1 MLAVSERA
9 WLKTKSAAELA
20 DVSLRTMRS
29 WLAAG
34 LPHSRVAGGVVLIKR
49 EALDEWLENHAVDHS
64 QTDKIVNE
72 VLAGLGR
79 K

>member
-1 MLAVSERA
+1 MLASERA
-9 WLKTKSAAELA
+9 WLRARSAAELA

-34 LPHSRVAGGVVLIKR
+34 LPHSRVAGGAVLIKR
-49 EALDEWLENHAVDHS
+49 EALDAWLAGHAVDH
-64 QTDKIVNE
+64 QRTDKIVNE